1 MKFTQLSVLMM
12 IFFMTACSPGQFQNV
27 VKDTLGNVNVP
38 LTNAQIGNGLKEALE
53 IGIGKGAT
61 QLSALDGY
69 FASPYKILLPPEARQ
84 ITDKLQKVPG
94 FKQVENEI
102 VKRLNRGAEEAAKK
116 AKPIFVNAIKGM
128 SITDAT
134 KILTGGQTAA
144 TTFLKDQTLTEL
156 TNSFN
161 PVIQESLDK
170 FQARKYWSDAVN
182 KYNKLP
188 FVTKAN
194 PNLDEYVT
202 QEALKGLFSMV
213 EKEEA
218 NIRTNVSAR
227 TSDLLKKVFAK
238 QDK

>member
-1 MKFTQLSVLMM
+1 
-12 IFFMTACSPGQFQNV
+12 MTACSPGQLQNV
-27 VKDTLGNVNVP
+27 VKDAMGSVP
-38 LTNAQIGNGLKEALE
+38 LTNGQIANGLKEALE

-61 QLSALDGY
+61 KLSALNGY
-69 FASPYKILLPPEARQ
+69 FESPYKILLPPEARQ
-84 ITDKLQKVPG
+84 ITDRLQKIPG

-116 AKPIFVNAIKGM
+116 AKPIFVNAIKSM
-128 SITDAT
+128 SIADAS
-134 KILTGGQTAA
+134 KVLMGGQDAA
-144 TTFLKDQTLTEL
+144 TTFLKNATFTDL

-170 FQARKYWSDAVN
+170 VQARKYWADAVTA
-182 KYNKLP
+182 YNKIP

-194 PNLDEYVT
+194 PNLEEYVT
-202 QEALKGLFSMV
+202 GEALKGLFSMV

-218 NIRTNVSAR
+218 NIRTNAAAR

-238 QDK
+238 QDN

>member
-1 MKFTQLSVLMM
+1 MNFTKLSVFGL
-12 IFFMTACSPGQFQNV
+12 IFFFMTACSPGQLQNV
-27 VKDTLGNVNVP
+27 VKDVMKDVP

-61 QLSALDGY
+61 QLSAFDGY

-84 ITDKLQKVPG
+84 ITDRLAKIPG
-94 FKQVENEI
+94 FKQIENEI
-102 VKRLNRGAEEAAKK
+102 VKKLNRAAEEAAKS

-128 SITDAT
+128 SIQDAS
-134 KILTGGQTAA
+134 KILMGGQTAA
-144 TTFLKDQTLTEL
+144 TAYLQNATNADLTAAF
-156 TNSFN
+156 S

-170 FQARKYWSDAVN
+170 VEARKIWSKAIDT
-182 KYNKLP
+182 YNKIPLIS
-188 FVTKAN
+188 KAN

-202 QEALKGLFSMV
+202 ENALKGLFSMV

-238 QDK
+238 QDN